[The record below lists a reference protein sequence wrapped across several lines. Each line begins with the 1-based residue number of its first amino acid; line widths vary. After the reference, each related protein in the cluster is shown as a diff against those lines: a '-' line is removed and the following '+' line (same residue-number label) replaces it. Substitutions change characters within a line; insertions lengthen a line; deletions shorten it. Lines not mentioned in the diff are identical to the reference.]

1 VLLLSPYYLMTSM
14 RLFIHALLAVFSLL
28 IFETSCRQGQATKT
42 VVEKTD
48 TLPKSNFD
56 MSFFRKEGDAYI
68 APWPQLLSVKL
79 VDTFSQKLNMDVALP
94 MWNDTL
100 KALDGQKVIVEGFYI
115 PTQETGNEDIVI
127 VSAYPFAQCFFC
139 GKAGVESIVDVLGAK
154 DLPKI
159 KLDTKVRFKGKFT
172 LNTDN
177 FEYLIYV
184 LEDAEYLGPVK
195 K

>member
-1 VLLLSPYYLMTSM
+1 M